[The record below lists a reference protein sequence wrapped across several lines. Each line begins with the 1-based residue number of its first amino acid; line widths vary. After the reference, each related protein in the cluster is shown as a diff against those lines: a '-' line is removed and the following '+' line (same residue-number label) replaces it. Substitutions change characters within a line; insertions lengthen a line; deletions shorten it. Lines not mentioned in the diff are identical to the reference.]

1 MTALTPSS
9 MRAMRAVV
17 GWSMRDL
24 AARADVSLA
33 TILKMESGARVSHR
47 ILQRIHA
54 AFAAHG
60 VKSWLQ
66 KGGAMVS
73 ILDEPPPAPVTPADE
88 LRVIPWVSVWP
99 LSGGRHKVEFR
110 VPSMHRP
117 DRWPAAQPLPL
128 RGPRSGNL
136 DDTAELTAI
145 KRDAL
150 TLGVRLAKMTEIE
163 GSPASGRHG

>member
-1 MTALTPSS
+1 MPAV

-24 AARADVSLA
+24 AAKADVSLA

-47 ILQRIHA
+47 VEQRVQA

-60 VKSWLQ
+60 VKAWLQ

-117 DRWPAAQPLPL
+117 DRWPASQRLPL
-128 RGPRSGNL
+128 CGPRTGNL
-136 DDTAELTAI
+136 DDPFELAAI

-150 TLGVRLAKMTEIE
+150 TLGARLAKMTENE
-163 GSPASGRHG
+163 GSPASGRYG